1 MFILRYVEYLYKIL
15 KIKWSQEYINPL
27 ILNINMY
34 VQGPIMRFLPV
45 CGPYTEVHVIRPRG
59 CHHKSSLLFWS
70 HYNRTY
76 KAIPVFALDYLHEN
90 IYFLS

>member
-1 MFILRYVEYLYKIL
+1 MEPGIHKSFDTKHERVCTWTL
-15 KIKWSQEYINPL
+15 
-27 ILNINMY
+27 
-34 VQGPIMRFLPV
+34 RFLPV
-45 CGPYTEVHVIRPRG
+45 CGPYTEVHVIRSRG